1 MKQINSAQFES
12 EVLHAKG
19 PVLVDF
25 FTEGCS
31 PCRALAP
38 ILQEWELESKTGVTV
53 VKIDAVADQALAASY
68 NVNAVPALFLFLNGK
83 CIAQT
88 VGLKSKRNL
97 TQWIEDTLRAE
108 ATAV

>member
-12 EVLHAKG
+12 EVLGAKG

-25 FTEGCS
+25 FTEDCN

-38 ILQEWELESKTGVTV
+38 ILQEWELESEAGVKV
-53 VKIDAVADQALAASY
+53 VKVDAVADQALAVSY
-68 NVNAVPALFLFLNGK
+68 NVGAVPALFLFVDGK
-83 CIAQT
+83 CVAQT

-97 TQWIEDTLRAE
+97 TQWVEDALRSPIAH
-108 ATAV
+108 

>member
-12 EVLHAKG
+12 EVLAAKG

-25 FTEGCS
+25 FTEDCP

-38 ILQEWELESKTGVTV
+38 ILQEWELEAKNGVKV
-53 VKIDAVADQALAASY
+53 VKVNAGADQDLAASY
-68 NVNAVPALFLFLNGK
+68 NVGAVPALFLFVNGK
-83 CIAQT
+83 CVGQT

-97 TQWIEDTLRAE
+97 TEWVEEALRSPAA
-108 ATAV
+108 AT

>member
-1 MKQINSAQFES
+1 MKQINSTQFES
-12 EVLHAKG
+12 EVLAAKE

-25 FTEGCS
+25 FTENCP

-38 ILQEWELESKTGVTV
+38 ILQEWELESKNGVKV
-53 VKIDAVADQALAASY
+53 VKVDAAADQELAASY
-68 NVNAVPALFLFLNGK
+68 SVAAVPALFLFQNGK

-97 TQWIEDTLRAE
+97 NQWVEEALRSPIAR
-108 ATAV
+108 